1 VCLRI
6 CTSNRGTT
14 LRVFASTAARY
25 WIGVFPFVCREI
37 RDCEDAARTI
47 PDPGLRALALTALR
61 QERGNLEGAAA
72 YAAFTPIQHRF
83 AVARATMAFQAT
95 YDYADAVS
103 EQPGNSDASSIDRL
117 HHALLIALT
126 PGVPHPDYYANPRRD
141 DGGYLDYLVDKCREA
156 LQLLP
161 SFVVAA
167 RQMRHAAT
175 RIATYQRLN
184 HQVMEGS
191 QCAFARWAQ
200 SETRPG
206 SDLRWWETGAAAGS
220 SLSVFAMISAAAE
233 PILDP
238 RRAAAIECAYFPWI
252 GSLHTLL
259 DSLID
264 EHEDVMTGQHR
275 LSARYLSQE
284 EVVDR
289 LQVLAARAS
298 EHAKALHDG
307 DHHVMIL
314 AAMVSFYLAS
324 PQAKDPRVRLASER
338 VLTILGGPT
347 SPSMLILRARH
358 MLRRFARANSDE
370 KPVLRS
376 QS

>member
-1 VCLRI
+1 
-6 CTSNRGTT
+6 
-14 LRVFASTAARY
+14 
-25 WIGVFPFVCREI
+25 
-37 RDCEDAARTI
+37 
-47 PDPGLRALALTALR
+47 
-61 QERGNLEGAAA
+61 
-72 YAAFTPIQHRF
+72 
-83 AVARATMAFQAT
+83 MAFQAT

-103 EQPGNSDASSIDRL
+103 EQLGNNDTSSIDRL
-117 HHALLIALT
+117 HRALLIALT
-126 PGVPHPDYYANPRRD
+126 PGVPHPDYYGHPERD
-141 DGGYLDYLVDKCREA
+141 DGGYLDYLVDKSRTA

-161 SFVVAA
+161 SFVVTAPQI
-167 RQMRHAAT
+167 RRAAT

-200 SETRPG
+200 AETRPG
-206 SDLRWWETGAAAGS
+206 SDMRWWETGAAAGS

-233 PILDP
+233 QKLDP
-238 RRAAAIECAYFPWI
+238 RRATAIECAYFPWI

-284 EVVDR
+284 EVADR
-289 LQVLAARAS
+289 LQVLAARAN
-298 EHAKALHDG
+298 EYAKALHDG

-347 SPSMLILRARH
+347 SSSMLILRARH
-358 MLRRFARANSDE
+358 MLRRFARTNSDE
-370 KPVLRS
+370 VCAR
-376 QS
+376 